1 VIGALLKDRV
11 ILVTGAT
18 SGLGRETALRLA
30 REGACIIGTG
40 RNEGAA
46 ASLFDAIEA
55 EGGAFHFRRQD
66 VTVEA
71 DWANVMAWIEPLFG
85 RLDGCVNS
93 AGVFFSKPLPAT
105 SLDDFRWLWRADVE
119 SCFLGTR
126 HALALMRRTGSRGS
140 IVNISSLAGMIGLED
155 CSAYCPAKAAVNQL
169 SRQFALEAARFD
181 PPCRVNALC
190 PGVIW
195 SDMITRQYG
204 DSDAVKA
211 FVMDGNALQTVG
223 LPSDVA
229 EGVLYL
235 VSDQSRYVTATQ
247 LVIDGG
253 RGVD

>member
-1 VIGALLKDRV
+1 MVTLRDRV
-11 ILVTGAT
+11 ILVTGST
-18 SGLGRETALRLA
+18 SGLGRATALRLA
-30 REGACIIGTG
+30 REGACVIGTG
-40 RNEGAA
+40 RNEAAA

-55 EGGAFHFRRQD
+55 EGGAFHFRSQD
-66 VTVEA
+66 VTSEA
-71 DWANVMAWIEPLFG
+71 GWAAQMTWIGERFG

-93 AGVFFSKPLPAT
+93 AGVFFSRPIGET

-126 HALALMRRTGSRGS
+126 HALDLMRRTGSRGS
-140 IVNISSLAGMIGLED
+140 VVNISSLAGMIGLED

-169 SRQFALEAARFD
+169 SRQFALEAAAFD

-204 DSDAVKA
+204 DSDAVRA

-223 LPSDVA
+223 LPDDIA
-229 EGVLYL
+229 AGVLYL
-235 VSDQSRYVTATQ
+235 LSDQSRYVTATQ

-253 RGVD
+253 RGAD